1 MSGAPGRSWLRMRFL
16 RVSEPI
22 MRPAGSQAG
31 PGNALD
37 PEDLA
42 TLDANTPLE
51 STTLHETTTSG
62 TDEQPGPGE
71 RLDVLA
77 ARFYG
82 EVQLSHA
89 EQDMYAASFWRLI
102 ASANDIADPLH
113 ISAGTLLRIPTLAEL
128 LAAMRSQPTRTE
140 E

>member
-42 TLDANTPLE
+42 ALDANTPLE

-62 TDEQPGPGE
+62 PDEQPGPGE